1 MPTTAI
7 DLDLLSTFLAVADEA
22 SFSRA
27 ARRLGVTKGT
37 VSRAIARLEARLG
50 AELVHRT
57 THKVALST
65 AGTALYERTAPH
77 LVALDQA
84 VRKLPERAEQPS
96 GQLRITVLYDFGVMI
111 LPGVI
116 AQFSLRYPEV
126 SFDVRVTNRRVD
138 LVAEGFDLAIRASPV
153 KLADSSLSV
162 RRLGTA
168 ELRYYASPAYVAR
181 RGEPRSAED
190 PGHEWVAF
198 APFERHAG
206 RAKRPQPRFHSDD
219 LLFIRELLQG
229 GAGVGPLPAFM
240 AEPYVRAGTLV
251 AVAPSLRS
259 RGPGGY
265 YLLYPSSGQVPRK
278 VTAFHD
284 FLVETLRV
292 RPIDPA

>member
-1 MPTTAI
+1 MPATAV

-27 ARRLGVTKGT
+27 ARRLGITKGT
-37 VSRAIARLEARLG
+37 VSRAIARLEAQLG

-65 AGTALYERTAPH
+65 AGTALYERIAPH

-96 GQLRITVLYDFGVMI
+96 GELRITVPYDFGVLI

-126 SFDVRVTNRRVD
+126 RFDVQVTNQRVD
-138 LVAEGFDLAIRASPV
+138 LVAEGFDLAIRASPA
-153 KLADSSLSV
+153 KMADSSLSV
-162 RRLGTA
+162 RRLGSP
-168 ELRYYASPAYVAR
+168 ELRYYASPAYVPR
-181 RGEPRSAED
+181 RGEPSGAED
-190 PGHEWVAF
+190 PDHEWVAF
-198 APFERHAG
+198 APLERHAG
-206 RAKRPQPRFHSDD
+206 RAKRARPRFHSDD
-219 LLFIRELLQG
+219 LLFIRELLRDG
-229 GAGVGPLPAFM
+229 VGVGPLPVYM

-265 YLLYPSSGQVPRK
+265 YLLYPSSGQVARK
-278 VTAFHD
+278 VTAFRD

-292 RPIDPA
+292 RPVDPA